1 MSARTER
8 KCLGG
13 LPMRGSPLSKIDRGK
28 IGKVSAGNDVQR
40 RQMIPVALRTDVV
53 GREHA
58 GIAEAVIH
66 LAKKSGASEDI
77 VMGVVGIGAEPVALP
92 YLGVGLGHQYYEA
105 HRTGRR
111 GDGTAVEDHQS
122 GPLDLHHSANPC
134 LRNAKPLRSFRGER
148 LPEVDGAC
156 RDQHSVIGSRR
167 ARRR

>member
-1 MSARTER
+1 VSARTER

-40 RQMIPVALRTDVV
+40 RQMIPVALRTGVV

-77 VMGVVGIGAEPVALP
+77 VMGVVGIGAEPVALSFF
-92 YLGVGLGHQYYEA
+92 GVGLRINIMRPIAPARAVMGRPSSTVSQTLSNCITARIPNSGIPSRWEA
-105 HRTGRR
+105 SVMNGCQRL
-111 GDGTAVEDHQS
+111 TA
-122 GPLDLHHSANPC
+122 LAATNT
-134 LRNAKPLRSFRGER
+134 R
-148 LPEVDGAC
+148 
-156 RDQHSVIGSRR
+156 
-167 ARRR
+167 

>member
-1 MSARTER
+1 VSARTEP

-40 RQMIPVALRTDVV
+40 RQMILVALPTGVV

-58 GIAEAVIH
+58 GIAETVIH

-92 YLGVGLGHQYYEA
+92 YL
-105 HRTGRR
+105 
-111 GDGTAVEDHQS
+111 
-122 GPLDLHHSANPC
+122 
-134 LRNAKPLRSFRGER
+134 
-148 LPEVDGAC
+148 
-156 RDQHSVIGSRR
+156 
-167 ARRR
+167 RRRSRASIL